1 SREAKVDHPNVTRS
15 SANLIIILGY
25 GNILDNVH
33 LSECGSEATS
43 YVLKG
48 LALKHSEK
56 PRYRPKASFN
66 RLAQSGLNERE
77 EGYA

>member
-1 SREAKVDHPNVTRS
+1 MTRPS
-15 SANLIIILGY
+15 Y
-25 GNILDNVH
+25 GNIPDNIH

-43 YVLKG
+43 YELKG

-56 PRYRPKASFN
+56 PRYRPMASFN
-66 RLAQSGLNERE
+66 GSAQSGLNERE